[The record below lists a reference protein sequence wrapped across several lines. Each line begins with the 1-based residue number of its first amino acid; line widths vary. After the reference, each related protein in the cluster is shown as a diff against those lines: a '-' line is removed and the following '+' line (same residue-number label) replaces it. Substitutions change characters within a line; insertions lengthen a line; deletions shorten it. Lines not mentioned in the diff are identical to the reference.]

1 VILFAKSASF
11 FAFPESNDLHDRA
24 ERLEG
29 LAGLRVLVGAEETL
43 PWVVDHV
50 VSLGGVAG

>member
-1 VILFAKSASF
+1 MILFAKSASF